1 MRHMRRRNSVLVLGA
16 GGKVGSLLRR
26 FWARTPPRD
35 IRPVFQTGKRDGE
48 NLVAWRV
55 GDDPADLPAAQTI
68 VALWGVTPG
77 NGPAFGENQ
86 ALGCQA
92 LEIAAAVG
100 ARQVL
105 LASSAAVYSGSPRI
119 AHAETDDLPR
129 PANAYGQSKL
139 AMEHAAR
146 RWVEERSDP
155 PRLVSLRLANVI
167 GADQLFGNLAQ
178 DEVIRLDRF
187 ASGAG
192 PVRSYLAIPD
202 LARVV
207 ETLACSDA
215 AGLPDVLNV
224 GGHEPLALADLAS
237 LAARKVIWRPAPP
250 GALERLQLDTSRL
263 RALVGDCA
271 ASSDPARAIESWKAL
286 GIPA

>member
-1 MRHMRRRNSVLVLGA
+1 MRQMRRRNSVLVLGA
-16 GGKVGSLLRR
+16 GGKVGTLLRR

-35 IRPVFQTGKRDGE
+35 IRPVFQTSKRHGDD
-48 NLVAWRV
+48 LVIWRA

-77 NGPAFGENQ
+77 NGAAFELNQ

-92 LEIAAAVG
+92 LDIAAAVG
-100 ARQVL
+100 AGRVL
-105 LASSAAVYSGSPRI
+105 LASSAAVYSGSRCSV
-119 AHAETDDLPR
+119 HCETEDLPM
-129 PANAYGQSKL
+129 PANAYGRSKL
-139 AMEHAAR
+139 AMERAVR
-146 RWVEERSDP
+146 RWISEQPRP
-155 PRLVSLRLANVI
+155 PRLVSLRLGNVI
-167 GADQLFGNLAQ
+167 GADQLFGNLEQ

-187 ASGAG
+187 ASGVG

-202 LARVV
+202 LARVI

-215 AGLPDVLNV
+215 PDLPDVLNV
-224 GGHEPLALADLAS
+224 AGSQPLAMAELAS
-237 LAARKVIWRPAPP
+237 LAARKVVWHPAPH

-286 GIPA
+286 RVPA